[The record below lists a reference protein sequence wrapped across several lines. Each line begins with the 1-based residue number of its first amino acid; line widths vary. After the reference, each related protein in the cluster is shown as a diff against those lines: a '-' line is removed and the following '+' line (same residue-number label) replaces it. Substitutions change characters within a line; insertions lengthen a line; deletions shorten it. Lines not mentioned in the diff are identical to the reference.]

1 MAACSE
7 CERYCLEAR
16 RHHRQTKNNYPP
28 QNPFLAPATRFSSG
42 TYTLTRR
49 HSGRLDRVSNI
60 PPLALRSSGASL
72 FALPVSLRSAL
83 FLAATL
89 PFTSVPIVHA
99 QGTGTRHQH
108 TMASESSPDLHA
120 PSQKPML
127 ARHREQDNASG
138 QPPQTRGPYFP
149 LGYKEGFS
157 QWWTS
162 LAPAVTEH
170 KVLSYVPYLQRPPT
184 HTQTGSAPPSVK
196 GMKLGDDERPTSDVV
211 RTTSITDPYGPRQ
224 WNSEQVQLSGKSRS
238 LNEFSVTR
246 TEESVDNNLVM
257 LHGYGAGLGFFY
269 KNFEGLSRQ
278 PNWKLYALDMLG
290 MGRSSRPSFKI
301 HAKEKE
307 DKIKEAE
314 SWFVDALEEWR
325 IKRGIEKMTLLGHSL
340 GGYMAVAYALK
351 YPGHL
356 NKLILASPVGIPEDP
371 YAVNEDLPEPGDSRM
386 QNEFAQPQDES
397 INGANAPD
405 NNNFLNARSKAQAA
419 EQKNKPP
426 PRKLPKWLVTLW
438 DANVSPFSIVRY
450 AGPLGPRLV
459 SGWTSRRFSQMPPE
473 EAQALHDYSY
483 SLFRQRGSGEYALA
497 YILAPGAFARSPLI
511 RRIQGVGRQYLEQ
524 HPSPT
529 PDDAAS
535 SPLPV
540 SKVRETGV
548 PVVLMY
554 GEHDWMDVAGGHA
567 AMEKLNAEKRKAL
580 ANASEEE
587 RARENGHAKVTMIRK
602 AGHHVY
608 LDGWEQ
614 FNEEMLEEMKD
625 VEKRQA
631 RLKALKK

>member
-1 MAACSE
+1 MMLRQSD
-7 CERYCLEAR
+7 CLEAIQAR
-16 RHHRQTKNNYPP
+16 RHHHRQRKTLK
-28 QNPFLAPATRFSSG
+28 TRSCPLQVVSHSIVHKASSHSSP
-42 TYTLTRR
+42 L
-49 HSGRLDRVSNI
+49 SGRLDRASNI
-60 PPLALRSSGASL
+60 PPLALRSSGA
-72 FALPVSLRSAL
+72 LPVSLRSVL

-99 QGTGTRHQH
+99 QGLGTRHQH

-127 ARHREQDNASG
+127 ARHRDQDGDSAKSQAQSKG
-138 QPPQTRGPYFP
+138 AYFP

-196 GMKLGDDERPTSDVV
+196 GMKIGDDERSASDVV
-211 RTTSITDPYGPRQ
+211 RTSSISDPYGPRQ

-238 LNEFSVTR
+238 LNEFSVVR

-269 KNFEGLSRQ
+269 KNFEGLSRR

-386 QNEFAQPQDES
+386 QNEFTQPQDES
-397 INGANAPD
+397 IDGANARP
-405 NNNFLNARSKAQAA
+405 KAQAA
-419 EQKNKPP
+419 KPP
-426 PRKLPKWLVTLW
+426 PRKMPKWLVTLW
-438 DANVSPFSIVRY
+438 DANVSPFSVVRF

-459 SGWTSRRFSQMPPE
+459 SGWTSRRFSQMPPD

-540 SKVRETGV
+540 AKVRETGV

-614 FNEEMLEEMKD
+614 FNEEMLDEMKD
-625 VEKRQA
+625 VERRQQ
-631 RLKALKK
+631 RLKALDK